1 MKKSMMKF
9 FSDGGGAKHFSLSYY
24 SSDVAARWTIDVEDD
39 DSLQVIYQR
48 KNLPQTYD
56 PETKGP
62 KDNPDED
69 FWIYL
74 SPRDAAVI
82 GAALMAWAAAN
93 GEKA

>member
-1 MKKSMMKF
+1 MKKSMRKF
-9 FSDGGGAKHFSLSYY
+9 FSDGGGAKHFGLSYY
-24 SSDVAARWTIDVEDD
+24 SSDVAARWKIDIEDD
-39 DSLQVIYQR
+39 ESLQVIYQR
-48 KNLPQTYD
+48 KNLPKTYD
-56 PETKGP
+56 AETKEP

-82 GAALMAWAAAN
+82 GAALVAWAAAN